1 MTWARKRDRVFISSL
16 CFFFCLLL
24 KNFYMP
30 RHSIVDRFPPWMVI
44 FISWNICFDVF
55 HLTLVAYVKGN
66 AEANVRRTKWIG
78 EKNWR
83 KKLKY
88 HMEWTILHSWI
99 ARRVSECDATKR
111 KIRFDLIHVKRWRK
125 EGWIECT
132 VQPCIVFGLASAW
145 HFMHTH
151 TLTHAHSI
159 NQLIHPPRAR
169 ARSPSC
175 LSTCQTTKMYYP
187 FFLPIFE
194 LYSNRGHI
202 GKRKHKTPFLHIHV

>member
-1 MTWARKRDRVFISSL
+1 MW
-16 CFFFCLLL
+16 
-24 KNFYMP
+24 
-30 RHSIVDRFPPWMVI
+30 
-44 FISWNICFDVF
+44 
-55 HLTLVAYVKGN
+55 
-66 AEANVRRTKWIG
+66 G
-78 EKNWR
+78 ERSESEKKNWR

-187 FFLPIFE
+187 FFC
-194 LYSNRGHI
+194 
-202 GKRKHKTPFLHIHV
+202 PFLSSIQIGAISANANIKHHFCTSMFNVHDIEEAKKSSCHLLFSIIHLFHL